1 MNSTN
6 VAVAMGGGQP
16 IDPKAIAA
24 LTKKKA
30 AGNSASSEPPKL
42 FEVCVSRW
50 RANIFANSNRST
62 SARFISPP
70 RLLIALLACVFE
82 NIAQLT

>member
-24 LTKKKA
+24 ATKKPS
-30 AGNSASSEPPKL
+30 GNSASSDPPKL
-42 FEVCVSRW
+42 FEVK
-50 RANIFANSNRST
+50 ILFGEKDEKLLFSN
-62 SARFISPP
+62 FCFNFFHEF
-70 RLLIALLACVFE
+70 LLTVV
-82 NIAQLT
+82 